1 MIRYTREQEEVDMIR
16 IFKNYE
22 GQKELQE
29 LNSIELESW
38 VALTNPTPEELRNIS
53 DSYQIDL
60 DDLKAALDTEERSRL
75 ENEDNYTMIL
85 VNIPVVRE
93 EDEKKWYETIP
104 LGIFITRKVVFTV
117 CLEETN
123 ILKQFIDGLVPNF
136 YTYMKTRFVYQILY
150 NNATLFLYYLR
161 VIDQRAN
168 QVEEILHETSR
179 NSDLIQLYDL
189 EKCLV
194 YFTTSLKSNEVVL
207 EKLRKHIGLKHYE
220 EDQELL
226 EDVIIENKQAME
238 MTYIYHNIL
247 RSTMSLFGSIIDNNL
262 NQVMKFLAAITI
274 VVELPTMISG
284 FYGMNVN
291 GAGMPFSQSP
301 FGFAII
307 SVFSLIVCLIA
318 VYILKKKNLL

>member
-1 MIRYTREQEEVDMIR
+1 MIR
-16 IFKNYE
+16 IFKTYE
-22 GQKELQE
+22 GESRFCELE
-29 LNSIELESW
+29 EIERESW
-38 VALTNPTPEELRNIS
+38 VMLTKPTQEELYHIS
-53 DSYQIDL
+53 ETYKIDM

-75 ENEDNYTMIL
+75 ENEEDYTMIL
-85 VNIPVVRE
+85 VNIPVVE
-93 EDEKKWYETIP
+93 EENGKKWYETIP
-104 LGIFITRKVVFTV
+104 LGIYITKKIVFTV

-123 ILKQFIDGLVPNF
+123 ILRQFVDGLVPDF

-150 NNATLFLYYLR
+150 NNASLFLYYLR
-161 VIDQRAN
+161 IIDQRAN
-168 QVEEILHETSR
+168 QIEEVLLETSK

-207 EKLRKHIGLKHYE
+207 EKLRKHIGLRHYE

-262 NQVMKFLAAITI
+262 NQVMKFLAAVTI
-274 VVELPTMISG
+274 IVELPTMISG
-284 FYGMNVN
+284 LYGMNVKMS
-291 GAGMPFSQSP
+291 AMPFAQSSY
-301 FGFAII
+301 GFAVITAF
-307 SVFSLIVCLIA
+307 SVVVCLIA
-318 VYILKKKNLL
+318 VYILRKKNLL

>member
-1 MIRYTREQEEVDMIR
+1 
-16 IFKNYE
+16 
-22 GQKELQE
+22 
-29 LNSIELESW
+29 
-38 VALTNPTPEELRNIS
+38 
-53 DSYQIDL
+53 
-60 DDLKAALDTEERSRL
+60 
-75 ENEDNYTMIL
+75 MIL
-85 VNIPVVRE
+85 VNIPVVEE
-93 EDEKKWYETIP
+93 EDGKKWYETIP
-104 LGIFITRKVVFTV
+104 LGIFITRKIVFTV

-123 ILKQFIDGLVPNF
+123 ILKQFIDGLVPGF
-136 YTYMKTRFVYQILY
+136 HTYMKTRFVYQILY

-168 QVEEILHETSR
+168 QVEEILHETSQ

-194 YFTTSLKSNEVVL
+194 YFTTALKSNEVVL
-207 EKLRKHIGLKHYE
+207 EKLRKHIGLRHYE

-284 FYGMNVN
+284 LYGMNVN

-301 FGFAII
+301 YGFAVI
-307 SVFSLIVCLIA
+307 SIFSGIVCLIA

>member
-1 MIRYTREQEEVDMIR
+1 MVR
-16 IFKNYE
+16 IFKTYE
-22 GQKELQE
+22 GSKELRE
-29 LNSIELESW
+29 ITEIERESW
-38 VALTNPTPEELRNIS
+38 VMMTDPSGAELQTIAEE
-53 DSYQIDL
+53 YQIDL
-60 DDLKAALDTEERSRL
+60 DDLRAPLDEEERSRL
-75 ENEDNYTMIL
+75 EHEDNYTMIL
-85 VNIPVVRE
+85 ANIPVVRAE
-93 EDEKKWYETIP
+93 EGKRLYETIP
-104 LGIFITRKVVFTV
+104 LGIFITEKVVFTV

-123 ILKQFIDGLVPNF
+123 ILKQFTDGLVPNF

-150 NNATLFLYYLR
+150 NNAALFLVYLR
-161 VIDQRAN
+161 MIDKRAN
-168 QVEEILHETSR
+168 QVEEILYETSR
-179 NSDLIQLYDL
+179 NKDLIQLYDL

-274 VVELPTMISG
+274 VLELPTMISG
-284 FYGMNVN
+284 LYGMNLN
-291 GAGMPFSQSP
+291 PAGMPFSGSP
-301 FGFAII
+301 MGFFIVSAF
-307 SVFSLIVCLIA
+307 SVAVCVIA
-318 VYILKKKNLL
+318 VLILKKKNLL

>member
-1 MIRYTREQEEVDMIR
+1 MIR
-16 IFKNYE
+16 IFKTYE
-22 GQKELQE
+22 GETRFC
-29 LNSIELESW
+29 ELEEIERESG
-38 VALTNPTPEELRNIS
+38 VMLTNPTQEELYHIS
-53 DSYQIDL
+53 ETYKIDM

-75 ENEDNYTMIL
+75 ENEEDYTMIL
-85 VNIPVVRE
+85 VNIPVVE
-93 EDEKKWYETIP
+93 EENGKKWYETIP
-104 LGIFITRKVVFTV
+104 LGIYITKKIVFTV

-123 ILKQFIDGLVPNF
+123 ILRQFVDGLVPDF

-150 NNATLFLYYLR
+150 NNAALFLYYLR
-161 VIDQRAN
+161 IIDQRAN
-168 QVEEILHETSR
+168 QIEEVLLETSK

-207 EKLRKHIGLKHYE
+207 EKLRKHIGLRHYE

-262 NQVMKFLAAITI
+262 NQVMKFLAAVTI
-274 VVELPTMISG
+274 IVELPTMISG
-284 FYGMNVN
+284 LYGMNVKMS
-291 GAGMPFSQSP
+291 GMPFAQNAY
-301 FGFAII
+301 GFAVITAF
-307 SVFSLIVCLIA
+307 SVVVCLIA
-318 VYILKKKNLL
+318 VYILRKKNLL